1 MHGKLNE
8 LSLCKW
14 RKIPDILQECFAN
27 KNAISIL
34 YNCESKKDF
43 KSVELYKVN
52 RPWHGE
58 TFLKLFIHPVGL

>member
-27 KNAISIL
+27 NNAISIL

-52 RPWHGE
+52 RP
-58 TFLKLFIHPVGL
+58 